1 MISNRKPERHG
12 IVPMPACAMSTRMV
26 LSWTWPIWKTGG
38 SACRGSDKM
47 PATHDAARQVQE
59 NMMFA
64 FDSSSRLR
72 HAGYLACALAIAM
85 APMLFPSGQIRA
97 QGMKDMPGMKGE
109 ATKTAAGTGTVTA
122 MDTAKRKVTL
132 DHGPIPDINWPAM
145 KMEFPVAPSV
155 DLSKVKTGDQ
165 VRFTL
170 SGSGNSYTVQ
180 SINPGQ

>member
-1 MISNRKPERHG
+1 VFG
-12 IVPMPACAMSTRMV
+12 
-26 LSWTWPIWKTGG
+26 LQ
-38 SACRGSDKM
+38 GSDQM
-47 PATHDAARQVQE
+47 PVANHDVTRPLQEESMLACGSISWRQ
-59 NMMFA
+59 
-64 FDSSSRLR
+64 R
-72 HAGYLACALAIAM
+72 AGYLAWALVIGM
-85 APMLFPSGQIRA
+85 AAVLLASADARA
-97 QGMKDMPGMKGE
+97 QGMNMPGMKKDMPAKKGE
-109 ATKTAAGTGTVTA
+109 ATKTVTATGTVTA

-145 KMEFPVAPSV
+145 KMEFSVAPSV

>member
-1 MISNRKPERHG
+1 
-12 IVPMPACAMSTRMV
+12 
-26 LSWTWPIWKTGG
+26 
-38 SACRGSDKM
+38 
-47 PATHDAARQVQE
+47 
-59 NMMFA
+59 MFA

-97 QGMKDMPGMKGE
+97 QGMKDMPGMKKDMPGMKGE